1 MIDSRLECL
10 LLGVA
15 PNSPSSPSMHLR
27 LTGPR
32 GEGRRVIGDKDR
44 LEVQPRLVGEEEGEG
59 EKERLG
65 TGICMEGEK
74 HCFPVVP
81 APADPDLVGEGE
93 GDGEVRGEGN
103 GPTPMVSGVII
114 WSVLRDT
121 WLLLVCPVS
130 LLLSLKLKS
139 SQLWLRLFSI
149 HRPL

>member
-1 MIDSRLECL
+1 MIDRSEECL
-10 LLGVA
+10 LLGVTPLSA
-15 PNSPSSPSMHLR
+15 SSNMHFL

-32 GEGRRVIGDKDR
+32 GDGLKVIGDKDR
-44 LEVQPRLVGEEEGEG
+44 LEVQPRCLVGEEEGDG

-130 LLLSLKLKS
+130 LLLSLCNNSFLM
-139 SQLWLRLFSI
+139 I
-149 HRPL
+149 DN